1 MGKITNVLWLADCG
15 GDTRRDVIGRNRAW
29 PSVTFF
35 YPSDIATVTAT
46 GRNRERAGADH
57 NHGES
62 IEILVQAQSALWR
75 VG

>member
-1 MGKITNVLWLADCG
+1 MGKITNVLWIAEMAVETCG
-15 GDTRRDVIGRNRAW
+15 GRVIRRNRAW

-46 GRNRERAGADH
+46 GRNRERAGH
-57 NHGES
+57 KHGES
-62 IEILVQAQSALWR
+62 IEILVQAQSAVWR